1 MLDSSGYILFRV
13 AEDNGFTMEYEGPL
27 RGLTNIPQA
36 AMKIVMLAAEL
47 IAGRGYSIHIHT
59 GMPEIK
65 EKEVRDIVEL
75 VGRKDP
81 DIISILERSM
91 APSIMRRYGSSG
103 IVYDLSAIRYYGTE
117 NDLARYGHYYH
128 INGENREINFV
139 LAVTRKGS
147 IPLHYRAVPGN
158 IPSVSTISSFSRE
171 MSDFG
176 ISSILIVM
184 DRRFYSS
191 QNMRELNDYGVIG
204 ALPSSLTIHDD
215 LIRRSRDIDNSRNYM
230 QHEGETVFHRDE
242 RIGGIRYLVFF
253 SPRLRSRKLESFYAQ
268 LDEKESQ
275 LKELMKR
282 RFDSRADMMR
292 TVEYSLNGFR
302 TFFDLSYGSSDKFT
316 YTLKHKARQR
326 RTNRMG
332 FTILF
337 TNTRLQQDE
346 VLRIYREKDIVEKA
360 FSHLKPH
367 LEPFFSRSEGGTRA
381 RLFLAVLG
389 YTMVAMIAE
398 KCGIS
403 YNQALNT
410 MSGIRE
416 VVYSNGS
423 HSHAEY
429 TKEQRE
435 LLDKLK
441 IVL

>member
-1 MLDSSGYILFRV
+1 M
-13 AEDNGFTMEYEGPL
+13 
-27 RGLTNIPQA
+27 Q
-36 AMKIVMLAAEL
+36 
-47 IAGRGYSIHIHT
+47 
-59 GMPEIK
+59 
-65 EKEVRDIVEL
+65 
-75 VGRKDP
+75 
-81 DIISILERSM
+81 
-91 APSIMRRYGSSG
+91 YG
-103 IVYDLSAIRYYGTE
+103 E
-117 NDLARYGHYYH
+117 
-128 INGENREINFV
+128 E
-139 LAVTRKGS
+139 
-147 IPLHYRAVPGN
+147 
-158 IPSVSTISSFSRE
+158 TI
-171 MSDFG
+171 
-176 ISSILIVM
+176 
-184 DRRFYSS
+184 
-191 QNMRELNDYGVIG
+191 
-204 ALPSSLTIHDD
+204 
-215 LIRRSRDIDNSRNYM
+215 
-230 QHEGETVFHRDE
+230 FHREE
-242 RIGGIRYLVFF
+242 RIGGISYIVFF

-302 TFFDLSYGSSDKFT
+302 AFFDIRYGSSDKFT
-316 YTLKHKARQR
+316 YTLKHKAMQR
-326 RTNRMG
+326 KANRMG

-367 LEPFFSRSEGGTRA
+367 LEPFFSRSENGTRA
-381 RLFLAVLG
+381 RLFLTVLG
-389 YTMVAMIAE
+389 YTLVAIIAE